1 MEPSSILAMP
11 LRLSALF
18 LVNKVSPVVSL
29 LVLNH
34 KYRCVKT
41 QVVMLLVGKDLLH
54 VGDIVLVRVVQLVD
68 HIMSSVDSSVLLLG
82 TSLHLH
88 SASMYK
94 YANWKH

>member
-18 LVNKVSPVVSL
+18 LVDKVSPVVSL

-68 HIMSSVDSSVLLLG
+68 HITWRQLRLFKISF
-82 TSLHLH
+82 
-88 SASMYK
+88 
-94 YANWKH
+94 

>member
-18 LVNKVSPVVSL
+18 LVDKVSPVVSL

-41 QVVMLLVGKDLLH
+41 QVVMLLVGKDPLH

-68 HIMSSVDSSVLLLG
+68 HITWRQLRLFKISF
-82 TSLHLH
+82 
-88 SASMYK
+88 
-94 YANWKH
+94 

>member
-18 LVNKVSPVVSL
+18 LVDKVSPVVSL
-29 LVLNH
+29 LVLSH

-41 QVVMLLVGKDLLH
+41 LVVMLLVGKDLLH

-68 HIMSSVDSSVLLLG
+68 HITPRD
-82 TSLHLH
+82 
-88 SASMYK
+88 
-94 YANWKH
+94 